1 MRSFEYAAPESISA
15 AVALLAK
22 AKGVA
27 RPLAGGTD
35 LITQLKEGRRQA
47 DLVVDLK
54 RIPDLNVLEVDTA
67 GGLRIG
73 AAVSCA
79 RLQTHPVIKQQY
91 PALAHVSGII
101 GSYQI
106 QNRATLGGN
115 LCNASPSADSVPA
128 LIAHDAVAVIAG
140 PSGRRTVPV
149 EAFCTAPGR
158 TVLAADEI
166 LVEIQVPAPPTRFGA
181 LYQRFI
187 PRNEMDIAVVG
198 VGSSLRLNED
208 GTVAA
213 ARISLAAVAPIP
225 LPVPAAEAVLLGKQ
239 PTGDL
244 FAQAGKVASEACSP
258 ITDVR
263 GSAEYRRHLVGVL
276 TRRTLAG
283 ALDLIMGGK

>member
-15 AVALLAK
+15 AVALLAE
-22 AKGVA
+22 ASGVA

-54 RIPDLNVLEVDTA
+54 RIPDLNVLESNGA

-79 RLQTHPVIKQQY
+79 RLQADTVIQQLY
-91 PALAHVSGII
+91 PALAHVCGII

-128 LIAHDAVAVIAG
+128 LIVHDAVAVIAG

-149 EAFCTAPGR
+149 EEFCTAPGR
-158 TVLAADEI
+158 TVLQRGEI
-166 LVEIQVPAPPTRFGA
+166 LVEIQVPAPPARFGA
-181 LYQRFI
+181 VYQRFI

-198 VGSSLRLNED
+198 VGSSLRLGAGGE
-208 GTVAA
+208 VES
-213 ARISLAAVAPIP
+213 ARIALAAVAPVP
-225 LPVPAAEAVLLGKQ
+225 LRVQAAEAVLVGKK
-239 PTGDL
+239 PSPEL
-244 FAQAGKVASEACSP
+244 FSQAGKVAAEACSP
-258 ITDVR
+258 ISDVR
-263 GSAEYRRHLVGVL
+263 GSADYRRHLVSVL
-276 TRRTLAG
+276 TGRTLAG
-283 ALDLIMGGK
+283 ALQLSTGGK